1 MLLFFLNCLCKE
13 NAVILSLCRNSDL
26 ESILSTIESLEAK
39 FNKEYKYPYVFL
51 NDQPFTD
58 EFKKKVGE
66 KISTSAEFGSLSE
79 EEWGYPKWIDKK
91 KAEEGRRNLENQG
104 IIYGG
109 SESYRHMCRFF
120 SGFFYKHNLVKKFD
134 YYWRIEPG
142 VKFFCKM
149 TYDPFSFLKEKKK
162 EYGFVISIRE
172 FMQTIPSLWENT
184 IDFLK
189 KNREKVKE
197 RPLKF
202 MFDSQNNEQN
212 YNGCHFWSNF
222 EIGAFS
228 FFRSKEYEDY
238 FSFLDKKGGFY
249 YERWGDAPVHSLAA
263 ALFLGRD
270 KVHFFDDIGYEHPPF
285 SHCPTSPSRLL
296 DCDCSPEN
304 SIDRSV
310 FSCLKG
316 YINET
321 QFD

>member
-1 MLLFFLNCLCKE
+1 MFFILFTCYCKE

-26 ESILSTIESLEAK
+26 DGILGSIGSIEDK

-51 NDQPFTD
+51 NDVEFTD
-58 EFKKKVGE
+58 EFKKKVSE
-66 KISTSAEFGSLSE
+66 KISTTVEFGKLND
-79 EEWGYPKWIDKK
+79 EEWGYPKWIDKN
-91 KAEEGRRNLENQG
+91 KAEQSRKELEEKG

-120 SGFFYKHNLVKKFD
+120 SGFFYKNELVKKFD

-149 TYDPFSFLKEKKK
+149 RYDPFKFLKDKNK

-172 FMQTIPSLWENT
+172 FMETIPSLWQST
-184 IDFLK
+184 IDYLVY
-189 KNREKVKE
+189 NREKVE
-197 RPLKF
+197 NNSLRF
-202 MFDSQNNEQN
+202 MFDSNN

-222 EIGAFS
+222 EIGSLS
-228 FFRSKEYEDY
+228 FYRSEKYEKY
-238 FSFLDKKGGFY
+238 FKYLDQKGGFY
-249 YERWGDAPVHSLAA
+249 YERWGDAPVHSIAA
-263 ALFLGRD
+263 ALFLGKD

-285 SHCPTSPSRLL
+285 NHCPSSPSRQL
-296 DCDCSPEN
+296 DCDCSPDN
-304 SIDRSV
+304 SIDRTA

-316 YINET
+316 YVNET